1 MSNKKYGAAIEYLIY
16 ESKEHKISITAKGDY
31 LRYNDKVYKKDDSP
45 KYSMLRMS
53 KVKLAGLYWLLL
65 PNEGCRD
72 KGYTV
77 AKEYNYDLFYHRI
90 LVRDKNEV
98 VNTYFR
104 DPLKE

>member
-45 KYSMLRMS
+45 KYSMSRMS

-65 PNEGCRD
+65 PNEGCMD
-72 KGYTV
+72 KGYNV
-77 AKEYNYDLFYHRI
+77 AIQYNNSLFYNRI
-90 LVRDKNEV
+90 WIRDKNEV
-98 VNTYFR
+98 VNIYFR